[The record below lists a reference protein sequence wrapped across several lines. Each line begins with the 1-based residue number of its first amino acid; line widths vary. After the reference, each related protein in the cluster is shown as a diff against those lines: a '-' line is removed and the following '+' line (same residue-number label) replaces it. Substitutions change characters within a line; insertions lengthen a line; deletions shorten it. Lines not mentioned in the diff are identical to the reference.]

1 MHLGYRVNQ
10 TAHPTGPLEDDRCL
24 GGLLRESHILISLL
38 SHVFQ
43 KVSRTEVVFTA
54 LQCFLGQYLLVEVY
68 V

>member
-24 GGLLRESHILISLL
+24 GGLLRESHVLIGLL

-43 KVSRTEVVFTA
+43 KVCCVEMAFPA
-54 LQCFLGQYLLVEVY
+54 LQCFLGQYFLVEI
-68 V
+68 